1 MPNKLTTVP
10 LRKEIDPKYKWH
22 LADIYKNKS
31 VWEEACVTL
40 KKELPLLDTFKG
52 KLQDNVSLAGCLA
65 LRDHINQTISLIF
78 SYARMHHDS
87 DANNTQYQSMT
98 AQAMTLLNETAAAL
112 SFIEPELLALQK
124 KELRTACSTISSLRK
139 YSFFLENL
147 LRQQDHVLSPLEENF
162 LAKTGEIRQA
172 PVEIFSIMTNADL
185 TFPDTL
191 VADGTKQSLT
201 ESRYNQFIRSK
212 NRNVRKEA
220 FHNLFSTYASFRN
233 TFAAT
238 YSSSVKSTLFTA
250 KARKYPSM
258 IASAL
263 DTSNI
268 PIAVYDTVIAATHN
282 QINLLHRYVALK
294 QRMLAIKDIHMY
306 DLYVPVAPEL
316 TREFTYDTA
325 LVLLRDALQ
334 PLGKQYEED
343 LFHGI
348 KSGWI
353 DLLESKGKRNGA
365 YSWGIYDI
373 HPFVL
378 LNYDN
383 HYSSV
388 STLAHELGHAM
399 HSYYSNK
406 TQEYINS
413 DYTIFCAEV
422 ASTTNENLLLEHMLK
437 TVKNKQ
443 ERFFFINQYLEQIRT
458 TVYRQV
464 LFAEFEKTIH
474 EKAEQGIALTADF
487 LENLWIELNKF
498 YYGDKIIIDDELR
511 IEWAR
516 IPHFYRPF
524 YVYQYATGYAAAMTL
539 ASKLLQKE
547 NHAQEDYLTYLK
559 SGGSDYS
566 ISLLT
571 KAGVDMTTSL
581 PLEMTFKKFATCLD
595 ELENSL
601 SK

>member
-1 MPNKLTTVP
+1 
-10 LRKEIDPKYKWH
+10 
-22 LADIYKNKS
+22 
-31 VWEEACVTL
+31 
-40 KKELPLLDTFKG
+40 
-52 KLQDNVSLAGCLA
+52 
-65 LRDHINQTISLIF
+65 
-78 SYARMHHDS
+78 
-87 DANNTQYQSMT
+87 
-98 AQAMTLLNETAAAL
+98 
-112 SFIEPELLALQK
+112 
-124 KELRTACSTISSLRK
+124 
-139 YSFFLENL
+139 
-147 LRQQDHVLSPLEENF
+147 
-162 LAKTGEIRQA
+162 
-172 PVEIFSIMTNADL
+172 
-185 TFPDTL
+185 
-191 VADGTKQSLT
+191 
-201 ESRYNQFIRSK
+201 
-212 NRNVRKEA
+212 
-220 FHNLFSTYASFRN
+220 
-233 TFAAT
+233 
-238 YSSSVKSTLFTA
+238 
-250 KARKYPSM
+250 
-258 IASAL
+258 
-263 DTSNI
+263 
-268 PIAVYDTVIAATHN
+268 
-282 QINLLHRYVALK
+282 
-294 QRMLAIKDIHMY
+294 
-306 DLYVPVAPEL
+306 
-316 TREFTYDTA
+316 
-325 LVLLRDALQ
+325 
-334 PLGKQYEED
+334 
-343 LFHGI
+343 
-348 KSGWI
+348 
-353 DLLESKGKRNGA
+353 
-365 YSWGIYDI
+365 
-373 HPFVL
+373 
-378 LNYDN
+378 
-383 HYSSV
+383 
-388 STLAHELGHAM
+388 M